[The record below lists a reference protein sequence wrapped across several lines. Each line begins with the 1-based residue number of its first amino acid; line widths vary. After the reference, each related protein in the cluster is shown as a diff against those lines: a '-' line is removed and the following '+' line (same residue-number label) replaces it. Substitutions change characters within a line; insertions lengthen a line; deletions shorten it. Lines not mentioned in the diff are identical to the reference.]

1 MNHLD
6 KSKAALESCDGRPVN
21 ETTDMALVAI
31 ANALVAIAEQ
41 EPTLEPI
48 EGESRWHDASGGGC
62 VMEYGGNV
70 TEATAKAMGVYFCSE
85 CGSPN
90 YNDCMPCYCIYCG
103 KETKR

>member
-6 KSKAALESCDGRPVN
+6 KAKSALEYANGFPVRDAK
-21 ETTDMALVAI
+21 DMALMAI
-31 ANALVAIAEQ
+31 ANALVAIAER
-41 EPTLEPI
+41 EPTLGPI
-48 EGESRWHDASGGGC
+48 EGESRWHDANGGGC